1 MKRVKSF
8 VRCLSWRKLLRLKI
22 FGACILF
29 PIAIAAFVASGSL
42 ILYQR
47 SISPYALALA
57 GLAGF
62 LFIIGQADFN

>member
-1 MKRVKSF
+1 
-8 VRCLSWRKLLRLKI
+8 LKI